1 MGGYGDEKNYLR
13 TEKGF
18 RLCQTLLRNSSV
30 KFGTI
35 HLDLSWFSV
44 NE

>member
-1 MGGYGDEKNYLR
+1 MKGGGGYGDEKNYLR

-18 RLCQTLLRNSSV
+18 KRLPRNSSV

-35 HLDLSWFSV
+35 HLDFSWFSV